1 MGVAGLI
8 FEPHPPNSENQ
19 YNFWRFSIDA
29 KMIFWFL
36 YRFQIIVECSVQICS
51 CPCLKLES
59 SGFFHVQTTD
69 LFQLDIYPT
78 IPPPSRLF
86 WNYVQLFNENVIR
99 CQHRRFDFFH
109 IMTKIKSDATFVWSD
124 IVDLLCRHQEWDKL
138 LCYVA
143 IFYLFLSRF
152 IRPQGQYTT
161 YVVKVFLKLYLSGRL
176 LSF

>member
-1 MGVAGLI
+1 MWILLR
-8 FEPHPPNSENQ
+8 NQ
-19 YNFWRFSIDA
+19 KIILASIEHLQ
-29 KMIFWFL
+29 KLYWFPK
-36 YRFQIIVECSVQICS
+36 ISVECSVQICS

-69 LFQLDIYPT
+69 LFQLGIHPT
-78 IPPPSRLF
+78 VPPPSRLF

>member
-1 MGVAGLI
+1 MSLTLLI
-8 FEPHPPNSENQ
+8 LNINITFEDVQLMLKWFFDFSTG
-19 YNFWRFSIDA
+19 FRFPKIS
-29 KMIFWFL
+29 
-36 YRFQIIVECSVQICS
+36 VECSVQICN
-51 CPCLKLES
+51 CPCLKLKS
-59 SGFFHVQTTD
+59 SGFFYVQTTD
-69 LFQLDIYPT
+69 LFQLGIHPT

-161 YVVKVFLKLYLSGRL
+161 YGVKFFMKLYLSGRL
-176 LSF
+176 WSF